1 MTQLTLNGKTVQAAP
16 RETLLEVI
24 RREGIH
30 VPTLCHWE
38 GLPAVGACRLC
49 VVEVE
54 GQTNLVPA
62 CATPV
67 VEGMA
72 VRTHSPRVVDARR
85 MILELILA
93 NHPDDCLFCSRKN
106 SCELLTLAAE
116 MGISGRTWHGAK
128 IHHPK
133 DVSSPAISR
142 DPATCILC
150 GRCVRICSQI
160 QAVGAIDFT
169 SRGATTLVAPA
180 FGEGLNAS
188 SCVHCGQYVR
198 ACPTGA
204 LTDASHISRVL
215 AALSDPALVT
225 VVQHAPSV
233 SVTLGEYFGFE
244 PGADVEGLL
253 VAALRTLGFSH
264 VFDTSFTADLTVME
278 EASELVERIR
288 NNGPLPMF
296 TSCSPAWVRYVETF
310 YPRFVPHLSTCKSP
324 QQMMGS
330 IIKNIWARREGIAP
344 RRVFSVAIMPC
355 TAKKAEAR
363 RPEMISEGV
372 FDVDAVLTTRELADL
387 ITMQG
392 IDFRQLHP
400 QTADHPFGTRSS
412 SGKLFGVTGG
422 VLEAAARTAVHALTG
437 VNPDWD
443 DFVQLHENAGIR
455 EMTVQAGG
463 MQLHVVAVSGLAAAR
478 RVLEEMEA
486 GRIQAHIVEVMS
498 CPGGCIAG
506 GGQPYGTDERA
517 VAARAQALYRI
528 DRGTTLRFSH
538 ENPDILRLYEE
549 ELGKPLSAKSHQL
562 LHVHREAKHG

>member
-1 MTQLTLNGKTVQAAP
+1 MTQITLNGKIVQAAP

-24 RREGIH
+24 RREGIRI
-30 VPTLCHWE
+30 PTLCHWE

-54 GQTNLVPA
+54 GQANLVPA

-67 VEGMA
+67 AEGMA

-85 MILELILA
+85 TILELILA
-93 NHPDDCLFCSRKN
+93 NHPDDCLFCSRKD
-106 SCELLTLAAE
+106 SCELLRLSAE

-128 IHHPK
+128 IRHPR
-133 DVSSPAISR
+133 DVSSPSISR
-142 DPATCILC
+142 DPSKCILC
-150 GRCVRICSQI
+150 GRCVRVCSQI
-160 QAVGAIDFT
+160 QGVGAIDFT

-180 FGEGLNAS
+180 FGDGLNAS
-188 SCVHCGQYVR
+188 ECVHCGQCVA

-204 LTDASHISRVL
+204 LSDASHIARVL
-215 AALSDPALVT
+215 EALSNPSLVT

-244 PGADVEGLL
+244 PGTDVDGLL
-253 VAALRTLGFSH
+253 VAALRRLGFSH
-264 VFDTSFTADLTVME
+264 VFDTSFTADLTIME
-278 EASELVERIR
+278 EAAELVERIR
-288 NNGPLPMF
+288 GGGPLPLF

-310 YPRFVPHLSTCKSP
+310 HPRFVPNLSTCKSP

-330 IIKNIWARREGIAP
+330 IIKNVWARREGIAP
-344 RRVFSVAIMPC
+344 RRVFSVAVMPC

-363 RPEMISEGV
+363 RPEMLSEGI
-372 FDVDAVLTTRELADL
+372 FDVDAVLTTRELAAL

-392 IDFRQLHP
+392 IDFRELHP
-400 QTADHPFGTRSS
+400 QPADHPFGTRSS

-437 VNPDWD
+437 SNPAPGS
-443 DFVQLHENAGIR
+443 FSQLRETAGVREMRIETAGVQLN
-455 EMTVQAGG
+455 
-463 MQLHVVAVSGLAAAR
+463 VVAVSGLAAAR
-478 RVLEEMEA
+478 RVLEEIEA
-486 GRIQAHIVEVMS
+486 GRMQAHMVEVMS
-498 CPGGCIAG
+498 CPGGCISG
-506 GGQPYGTDERA
+506 GGQPHGTDARA

-528 DRGTTLRFSH
+528 DRGAPLRFSH

-549 ELGKPLSAKSHQL
+549 ELGKPLGPKSHQL
-562 LHVHREAKHG
+562 LHVHREASHG

>member
-54 GQTNLVPA
+54 GQANLVPA

-85 MILELILA
+85 TILELILA

-106 SCELLTLAAE
+106 SCELLKLAAE

-142 DPATCILC
+142 DPAKCILC
-150 GRCVRICSQI
+150 GRCVRVCSQI

-188 SCVHCGQYVR
+188 SCVHCGQCVR

-204 LTDASHISRVL
+204 LTDASHIPRVL
-215 AALSDPALVT
+215 AALSDPSLIT

-253 VAALRTLGFSH
+253 VSALRKLGFSH

-330 IIKNIWARREGIAP
+330 IIKNVWARREGIVP

-363 RPEMISEGV
+363 RPEMLSEGV

-437 VNPDWD
+437 VNPDVD
-443 DFVQLHENAGIR
+443 AFVQLHENAGIR

-478 RVLEEMEA
+478 RVLEEIES
-486 GRIQAHIVEVMS
+486 GRMQAHIVEVMS

-528 DRGTTLRFSH
+528 DGGTTLRFSH

-549 ELGKPLSAKSHQL
+549 ELGKPLSEKSHQL
-562 LHVHREAKHG
+562 LHVHREVHHG